1 MSENIAVALSNTK
14 LLTYDDYVA
23 LTPPDSGNYELHHG
37 KLVYMASPTPDHQD
51 VVTELCARMR
61 LFASSRKLGKVFA
74 APLDVVFTPTDIL
87 QPDILFIATEHLH
100 IIGDKK
106 IEGAPDLVV
115 EVLSDSNKPREQR
128 YKKEIYETHG
138 VREYWMINPEKD
150 SVTIFVNTSGEL
162 VAAGVFKKNDVVS
175 SEILPGFSIRVSEI
189 LNT

>member
-23 LTPPDSGNYELHHG
+23 LTPPDSGNYELHNG
-37 KLVYMASPTPDHQD
+37 KLIYMASPTPDHQD

-87 QPDILFIATEHLH
+87 QPDILFIATEHLY

-150 SVTIFVNTSGEL
+150 SVTIFVNTNGEL
-162 VAAGVFKKNDVVS
+162 VAAGVFKKNDIVS

>member
-23 LTPPDSGNYELHHG
+23 LTPPDSGNYELHNG
-37 KLVYMASPTPDHQD
+37 KLIYMASPTPDHQD

-150 SVTIFVNTSGEL
+150 SVTIFVNTNGEL
-162 VAAGVFKKNDVVS
+162 VAAGVFKKNDIVS